1 MVYIRKINSRISLEM
16 ISILKSFFS
25 SSKLTIALIILSG
38 LIGFYLGWHL
48 HNEKTAAG
56 ALDTINKV
64 RKIENETVKS
74 SVVASETTA
83 NKIQNETRRHQ
94 EIKREIKRVEIVD
107 QNVLDIRLP
116 DDTLSLLYSASGGQG
131 TTRSPR

>member
-1 MVYIRKINSRISLEM
+1 M
-16 ISILKSFFS
+16 IAILKSFFS

-38 LIGFYLGWHL
+38 LIGFYFGWHL

-56 ALDTINKV
+56 ALDAINKA

-74 SVVASETTA
+74 SVVASESTA

-94 EIKREIKRVEIVD
+94 EIKKETKRVEIVD
-107 QNVLDIRLP
+107 QDVLDIRLP
-116 DDTLSLLYSASGGQG
+116 DDTIGLLYGASSGR
-131 TTRSPR
+131 TKTRSAR

>member
-1 MVYIRKINSRISLEM
+1 M
-16 ISILKSFFS
+16 IPILKSFFS

-38 LIGFYLGWHL
+38 LIGFYFGWHL
-48 HNEKTAAG
+48 HNEKIAAG
-56 ALDTINKV
+56 ALDAITKV

-74 SVVASETTA
+74 SVVASESTA
-83 NKIQNETRRHQ
+83 NKIQNETKRHQ
-94 EIKREIKRVEIVD
+94 EIKKETKRVEIVD

-131 TTRSPR
+131 TTRSTR